1 MSFLRKGFKISEN
14 LKQIL
19 GSVLANYPLLP
30 LNKLLAYFPEK
41 CYFLEQ
47 ENENK

>member
-14 LKQIL
+14 LKKIL
-19 GSVLANYPLLP
+19 AGVLTNWFLLP
-30 LNKLLAYFPEK
+30 LNKLLAYFPKK

-47 ENENK
+47 ENEKK